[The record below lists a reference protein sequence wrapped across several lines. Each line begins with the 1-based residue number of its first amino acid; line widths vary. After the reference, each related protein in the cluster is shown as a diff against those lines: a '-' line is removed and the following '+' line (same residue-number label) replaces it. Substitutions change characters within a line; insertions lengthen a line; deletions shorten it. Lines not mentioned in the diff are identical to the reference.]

1 MAQWA
6 KYMENKFNYES
17 KAEQSASRINI
28 LTTTY
33 ERVTQI
39 GDNSLCAIK
48 KDRNALCAPRK
59 VQRFSASLFQL
70 FCALLATA
78 VSLDSNAVK
87 LQMWKDENT
96 LKSKY
101 VIIIFWAS

>member
-33 ERVTQI
+33 ESVTQI
-39 GDNSLCAIK
+39 VFMDYKS
-48 KDRNALCAPRK
+48 
-59 VQRFSASLFQL
+59 QL
-70 FCALLATA
+70 TEVKSSSRQIWVPYFLL
-78 VSLDSNAVK
+78 L
-87 LQMWKDENT
+87 
-96 LKSKY
+96 
-101 VIIIFWAS
+101 I

>member
-39 GDNSLCAIK
+39 VWTIMLEY
-48 KDRNALCAPRK
+48 L
-59 VQRFSASLFQL
+59 V
-70 FCALLATA
+70 TH
-78 VSLDSNAVK
+78 V
-87 LQMWKDENT
+87 NT
-96 LKSKY
+96 LP
-101 VIIIFWAS
+101 VRPFPV